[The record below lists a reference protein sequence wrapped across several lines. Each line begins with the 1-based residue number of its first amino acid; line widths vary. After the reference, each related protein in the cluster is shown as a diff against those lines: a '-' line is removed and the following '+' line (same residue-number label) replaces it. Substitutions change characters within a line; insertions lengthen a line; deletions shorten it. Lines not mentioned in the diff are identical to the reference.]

1 MIIDLCQYHYAIYTR
16 FIDSVGFHTIVLG
29 SEHMKAEYKPLY
41 EKFGLNVVYYRKR
54 ERLTQLEL
62 AELVDVDRS
71 HISAIELG
79 NVGVSFD
86 VLFKMCEVLHITP
99 KQLFDFRD

>member
-1 MIIDLCQYHYAIYTR
+1 MELREVISL
-16 FIDSVGFHTIVLG
+16 
-29 SEHMKAEYKPLY
+29 EKNYKPYY

-54 ERLTQLEL
+54 LRLTQLQL

-79 NVGVSFD
+79 KVGVSFD
-86 VLFKMCEVLHITP
+86 VIFKLCEVLQITP
-99 KQLFDFRD
+99 KELFDFRD

>member
-1 MIIDLCQYHYAIYTR
+1 MKTR
-16 FIDSVGFHTIVLG
+16 D
-29 SEHMKAEYKPLY
+29 KKQY
-41 EKFGLNVVYYRKR
+41 EKFGLNVVYYRKQK
-54 ERLTQLEL
+54 RLTQLQL

-86 VLFKMCEVLHITP
+86 VLFKLCEVLEVTP
-99 KQLFDFRD
+99 KEMFDFRE

>member
-1 MIIDLCQYHYAIYTR
+1 
-16 FIDSVGFHTIVLG
+16 
-29 SEHMKAEYKPLY
+29 MKQKYKPLY

-54 ERLTQLEL
+54 MKLTQLQL
-62 AELVDVDRS
+62 AELVDIDRS

-86 VLFKMCEVLHITP
+86 VIFKMCEVLDIEP
-99 KQLFDFRD
+99 KNLFDFRE

>member
-1 MIIDLCQYHYAIYTR
+1 MR
-16 FIDSVGFHTIVLG
+16 
-29 SEHMKAEYKPLY
+29 KEYKNLY

-54 ERLTQLEL
+54 KKLTQLQL
-62 AELVDVDRS
+62 AELVDIDRS

-86 VLFKMCEVLHITP
+86 VI
-99 KQLFDFRD
+99 FRLNVSYSLVKAMSFVRSLTGLSRI

>member
-1 MIIDLCQYHYAIYTR
+1 MDQ
-16 FIDSVGFHTIVLG
+16 
-29 SEHMKAEYKPLY
+29 KYKPLY

-54 ERLTQLEL
+54 KKLTQLQL

-86 VLFKMCEVLHITP
+86 VIFRLCEVLEMTP
-99 KQLFDFRD
+99 KDLFDFR

>member
-1 MIIDLCQYHYAIYTR
+1 M
-16 FIDSVGFHTIVLG
+16 
-29 SEHMKAEYKPLY
+29 MKAEYKPLY

-54 ERLTQLEL
+54 KRYTQLQL

-79 NVGVSFD
+79 NVGVSLD
-86 VLFKMCEVLHITP
+86 VIFKLCEVLEITP
-99 KQLFDFRD
+99 KTLFDFRE

>member
-1 MIIDLCQYHYAIYTR
+1 MTR
-16 FIDSVGFHTIVLG
+16 FMYRINHRKILVGG
-29 SEHMKAEYKPLY
+29 EDMRQEYKPYY

-54 ERLTQLEL
+54 KRLTQMKL
-62 AELVDVDRS
+62 AELVEIDRS

-86 VLFKMCEVLHITP
+86 VVFRLCEVLEITP
-99 KQLFDFRD
+99 KELFDFRD

>member
-1 MIIDLCQYHYAIYTR
+1 
-16 FIDSVGFHTIVLG
+16 
-29 SEHMKAEYKPLY
+29 MKAEYKSLY

-54 ERLTQLEL
+54 ERLAQLQL
-62 AELVDVDRS
+62 AELIDVDRS

>member
-1 MIIDLCQYHYAIYTR
+1 
-16 FIDSVGFHTIVLG
+16 
-29 SEHMKAEYKPLY
+29 MKPEYKKFY
-41 EKFGLNVVYYRKR
+41 EQFGLNVVYYRKKKH
-54 ERLTQLEL
+54 LTQMKL
-62 AELVDVDRS
+62 AELVDIDRS

-86 VLFKMCEVLHITP
+86 VIFKLCDVLEITP

>member
-1 MIIDLCQYHYAIYTR
+1 
-16 FIDSVGFHTIVLG
+16 
-29 SEHMKAEYKPLY
+29 MKAEYKELY

-54 ERLTQLEL
+54 KRLTQLQL
-62 AELVDVDRS
+62 AEEVNIDRS

-86 VLFKMCEVLHITP
+86 VIFKMCEVLEIKP
-99 KQLFDFRD
+99 KDLFDFRE

>member
-1 MIIDLCQYHYAIYTR
+1 
-16 FIDSVGFHTIVLG
+16 
-29 SEHMKAEYKPLY
+29 MKKEYKHYY

-54 ERLTQLEL
+54 KRLTQMKL
-62 AELVDVDRS
+62 AELVEIDRS

-86 VLFKMCEVLHITP
+86 VVFRLCEVLEITP
-99 KQLFDFRD
+99 KELFDFRN